1 MTTKVGTLADRYLE
15 DLEAALGGPA
25 HQPPAGD
32 PGRGRRAHRRRPRRP
47 RHRDRSRRPRET
59 SLLEVVL
66 FVLPFL
72 LPVATAIYLAIRLR
86 TITGE
91 LEQRSAEPR

>member
-1 MTTKVGTLADRYLE
+1 
-15 DLEAALGGPA
+15 
-25 HQPPAGD
+25 
-32 PGRGRRAHRRRPRRP
+32 
-47 RHRDRSRRPRET
+47 
-59 SLLEVVL
+59 
-66 FVLPFL
+66 VLPFL